1 MKAMDFKE
9 QLKST
14 YPYRIELHAHTKPVS
29 PCSEIPPADLVQ
41 AYIDQGFHGVV
52 ITNHFNLE
60 YLLGLPKEEALDY
73 YLSGYEEAR
82 KAAAGTGLQV
92 LLGTEV
98 RFNEHPN
105 EFMIYGVD
113 RQILSECYDYLE
125 KGLAAYRNDVKLPD
139 SVLIQAHPF
148 RDRMLRREPELM
160 DGIEVFNM
168 HPGHNSRVA
177 QAARLA
183 ASIPGCIKT
192 VGTDF
197 HHPGHEGLCALRV
210 RQMPRDSFDMAA
222 ILRSGDY
229 VFELGGD
236 AIVLP

>member
-1 MKAMDFKE
+1 MNANEYKE
-9 QLKST
+9 LLKNT

-29 PCSEIPPADLVQ
+29 PCSEIPPAELVQ
-41 AYIDQGFHGVV
+41 AYIDQGFHAVV
-52 ITNHFNLE
+52 ITNHFNLD
-60 YLLGLPKEEALDY
+60 YLLGLPKEEAIDY
-73 YLSGYEEAR
+73 YLSGYEEAK

-92 LLGTEV
+92 FLGTEI

-105 EFMIYGVD
+105 EFLVYGVD
-113 RQILSECYDYLE
+113 RQLLSQCYDYLD
-125 KGLAAYRNDVKLPD
+125 KGFTAYREEVALPN

-148 RDRMLRREPELM
+148 RDRMTRREPELM
-160 DGIEVFNM
+160 DGMEVFNM

-197 HHPGHEGLCALRV
+197 HHPGHQGLCALRV
-210 RQMPRDSFDMAA
+210 RQMPQTSFDIAA
-222 ILRSGDY
+222 VLRSGDY

-236 AIVLP
+236 TIILP

>member
-73 YLSGYEEAR
+73 YLSGYEEA
-82 KAAAGTGLQV
+82 KKVAEGTGLQV

-197 HHPGHEGLCALRV
+197 HHPGHQGLCALRV

>member
-60 YLLGLPKEEALDY
+60 YLLGLPKEEALGY

-82 KAAAGTGLQV
+82 KAAEGTGLQV
-92 LLGTEV
+92 FLGTEI

>member
-1 MKAMDFKE
+1 MNANTFKE
-9 QLKST
+9 QLRQL

-41 AYIDQGFHGVV
+41 AYIDQGFHAVV
-52 ITNHFNLE
+52 ITNHFNLSDMK
-60 YLLGLPKEEALDY
+60 GLPKEEGLDY
-73 YLSGYEEAR
+73 YLSGYKEAK
-82 KAAAGTGLQV
+82 KAAEGTGLKV
-92 LLGTEV
+92 FLGTEI

-105 EFMIYGVD
+105 EYLIFGVD
-113 RQILSECYDYLE
+113 RQVLSECYDYLD
-125 KGLAAYRNDVKLPD
+125 KGFAAYRAEVELPN
-139 SVLIQAHPF
+139 SVLVQAHPF
-148 RDRMLRREPELM
+148 RDRMVRREPELM

-177 QAARLA
+177 QAAKLA

-210 RQMPRDSFDMAA
+210 RQMPETSFDIAS

-229 VFELGGD
+229 AFEIGGD
-236 AIVLP
+236 TILLP

>member
-197 HHPGHEGLCALRV
+197 HHPGHQGLCALRV
-210 RQMPRDSFDMAA
+210 RQMPQTSFDMAA

>member
-73 YLSGYEEAR
+73 YLSGYEEAK
-82 KAAAGTGLQV
+82 KAAEGTGLQV
-92 LLGTEV
+92 FLGTEI

-210 RQMPRDSFDMAA
+210 RQMPRDSFDIAA

-229 VFELGGD
+229 RFY
-236 AIVLP
+236 II

>member
-1 MKAMDFKE
+1 MNAMEFKE
-9 QLKST
+9 QLKAT

-29 PCSEIPPADLVQ
+29 PCSEIPPAELIQ

-73 YLSGYEEAR
+73 YLSGYEETK
-82 KAAAGTGLQV
+82 KAAEGTGLQV

-125 KGLAAYRNDVKLPD
+125 KGLAAYREEVKLPD

-177 QAARLA
+177 QAAKLA

-197 HHPGHEGLCALRV
+197 HHPGHQGLCALRV
-210 RQMPRDSFDMAA
+210 RQMPLNSFDLAT

>member
-1 MKAMDFKE
+1 MNAMDLKE
-9 QLKST
+9 QLKRA

-52 ITNHFNLE
+52 ITDHFNLP

-73 YLSGYEEAR
+73 YLAGYEKAV
-82 KAAAGTGLQV
+82 KAAEGTGFRV
-92 LLGTEV
+92 FLGTEI
-98 RFNEHPN
+98 RFNEHTN
-105 EFMIYGVD
+105 EFLVYGVD
-113 RQILSECYDYLE
+113 RQILSECYDYLD
-125 KGLAAYRNDVKLPD
+125 KGFAAYREAVSLPN
-139 SVLIQAHPF
+139 SALVQAHPF
-148 RDRMLRREPELM
+148 RDRNEYRESELL

-183 ASIPGCIKT
+183 AAVPGYIKT
-192 VGTDF
+192 IGTDF
-197 HHPGHEGLCALRV
+197 HHPGHQGLCALRV
-210 RQMPRDSFDMAA
+210 KEMPQTSFDIAT

-229 VFELGGD
+229 VFEIGGD
-236 AIVLP
+236 TIVLP

>member
-1 MKAMDFKE
+1 MLKE
-9 QLKST
+9 IKNTLAQT
-14 YPYRIELHAHTKPVS
+14 YPYRLELHAHTN
-29 PCSEIPPADLVQ
+29 PASHCGKATPEEMVQ
-41 AYIDQGFHGVV
+41 LYLDAGFDGVV
-52 ITNHFNLE
+52 ITNHFSRAANGDLSRE
-60 YLLGLPKEEALDY
+60 AFVEMLMSDYQRACKAAEGTKLKVYLGVEARFEENANDYLL
-73 YLSGYEEAR
+73 
-82 KAAAGTGLQV
+82 
-92 LLGTEV
+92 
-98 RFNEHPN
+98 F
-105 EFMIYGVD
+105 GVD
-113 RQILSECYDYLE
+113 EEILGKIYDYLG
-125 KGLAAYRNDVKLPD
+125 KGLAAFRAEVKLPE

-210 RQMPRDSFDMAA
+210 RQMPRDSFDIAA

>member
-1 MKAMDFKE
+1 MNAVNFKE
-9 QLKST
+9 TLKST
-14 YPYRIELHAHTKPVS
+14 YPCRIELHAHTKPVS

-73 YLSGYEEAR
+73 YLSGYEEAK
-82 KAAAGTGLQV
+82 KAAEGTGLQV
-92 LLGTEV
+92 FLGTEI

-210 RQMPRDSFDMAA
+210 RQMPRDSFDIAA

>member
-1 MKAMDFKE
+1 MKATDFKE

-98 RFNEHPN
+98 RFNEHSN

-177 QAARLA
+177 QAAKLA

-197 HHPGHEGLCALRV
+197 HHPGHQGLCALRV
-210 RQMPRDSFDMAA
+210 RQMSRDSFDMAA

>member
-1 MKAMDFKE
+1 MNAMDFKE
-9 QLKST
+9 QLKSL

-29 PCSEIPPADLVQ
+29 PCSEIPPAELVQ
-41 AYIDQGFHGVV
+41 RYIDQGFHAVV

-60 YLLGLPKEEALDY
+60 YLLGLPKDEALNY
-73 YLSGYEEAR
+73 YLSGYEEAK
-82 KAAAGTGLQV
+82 KAAEGTSLQV
-92 LLGTEV
+92 FLGTEI
-98 RFNEHPN
+98 RFNEHTN
-105 EFMIYGVD
+105 EFLIYGVD

-125 KGLAAYRNDVKLPD
+125 KGFTAYRENVKLPD
-139 SVLIQAHPF
+139 SVLLQAHPF
-148 RDRMLRREPELM
+148 RDRNVPREPELL

-183 ASIPGCIKT
+183 ASVPNWIKG

-197 HHPGHEGLCALRV
+197 HHRNHEGLCALRV
-210 RQMPRDSFDMAA
+210 REMPSDSFGIAD

-236 AIVLP
+236 TIILP

>member
-1 MKAMDFKE
+1 MTSTELKE
-9 QLKST
+9 QLKAA

-29 PCSEIPPADLVQ
+29 PCSEIPPAGLVK
-41 AYIDQGFHGVV
+41 AYLDQGFHGVV

-73 YLSGYEEAR
+73 YLSGYEETK
-82 KAAAGTGLQV
+82 KAAEGTGLQV
-92 LLGTEV
+92 FLGTEI

-105 EFMIYGVD
+105 EYMIYGVD

-125 KGLAAYRNDVKLPD
+125 KGLTAYRTEVKLPD
-139 SVLIQAHPF
+139 SVFIQAHPF
-148 RDRMLRREPELM
+148 RDRMVRREPELM
-160 DGIEVFNM
+160 DGMEVFNM

-197 HHPGHEGLCALRV
+197 HHDTHEGLCALRV
-210 RQMPRDSFDMAA
+210 RQMPEDSFDMAT

-229 VFELGGD
+229 LFEIGGD
-236 AIVLP
+236 AIVFP

>member
-1 MKAMDFKE
+1 M
-9 QLKST
+9 
-14 YPYRIELHAHTKPVS
+14 
-29 PCSEIPPADLVQ
+29 VQ

-73 YLSGYEEAR
+73 YLSGYEEAK
-82 KAAAGTGLQV
+82 KAAEGTGLQV

-177 QAARLA
+177 QAAKLA

-197 HHPGHEGLCALRV
+197 HHPGHQGLCALRV

>member
-73 YLSGYEEAR
+73 YLSGYEEAK
-82 KAAAGTGLQV
+82 KAAEGTGLQV

-177 QAARLA
+177 QAAKLA

-197 HHPGHEGLCALRV
+197 HHPGHQGLCALRV
-210 RQMPRDSFDMAA
+210 RQMPLDSFDMAA

>member
-210 RQMPRDSFDMAA
+210 RQMPRDSFDIAA